1 MMPDEYG
8 IDALKH
14 IHNEV
19 WRGSH
24 QLSTINKRSGH
35 QTEKEGL
42 HNVTE
47 PS

>member
-1 MMPDEYG
+1 MPKEYG

-24 QLSTINKRSGH
+24 QLSTINKERGH
-35 QTEKEGL
+35 QTEGEGL
-42 HNVTE
+42 RNAAE
-47 PS
+47 RS